1 MWQCCST
8 LRKIA
13 PKNETSNST
22 RIKTFRLKFEGLI
35 GIKNLNQ
42 VSMKTLKYFIRE
54 QIKQF
59 LAVRQEIRIKIH
71 F

>member
-22 RIKTFRLKFEGLI
+22 RIKTFSLKFEGLI

-59 LAVRQEIRIKIH
+59 LAVR
-71 F
+71 